1 MKKTKLLTTLGAVAL
16 IGAIGVGSTFAYLSA
31 TTNTVKNTFTVG
43 NVSFDGLN
51 GGLTESKVERD
62 ATTGKYKDVD
72 NEIVDGKVVEK
83 WTVKENKYENLVA
96 NEDLYKDPTVHIAAN
111 SEDCWVYAKIVN
123 TNPDLAITYS
133 GDWKDVTEAYKAAK
147 NIMVDIDYVVYAK
160 KDKVVKST
168 EVTNSTIFTNVHVG
182 DTVTGKTTFNP
193 ITVKA
198 CAVQAAGFASYT
210 DALSVVTFE

>member
-31 TTNTVKNTFTVG
+31 TTQTVTNTFTVG

-51 GGLTESKVERD
+51 GGLTESLVKRGTD
-62 ATTGKYKDVD
+62 GKYVD
-72 NEIVDGKVVEK
+72 ADEAGV
-83 WTVKENKYENLVA
+83 WSVKENKYENLVA
-96 NEDLYKDPTVHIAAN
+96 GEDLYKDPTVHIAAN

-123 TNPDLAITYS
+123 TNSDLAITYS

-147 NIMVDIDYVVYAK
+147 NITVDIDYVVYAK

-182 DTVTGKTTFNP
+182 DTVTGGTTFDP

-198 CAVQAAGFASYT
+198 CAVQAAGFTSYT
-210 DALSVVTFE
+210 DALSAVTFE

>member
-31 TTNTVKNTFTVG
+31 TTDTVTNTFTVG
-43 NVSFDGLN
+43 NVRFDGLN
-51 GGLTESKVERD
+51 GGLTESLVERD
-62 ATTGKYKDVD
+62 ANGNYVD
-72 NEIVDGKVVEK
+72 ADEVGVWSV
-83 WTVKENKYENLVA
+83 TENKYENLVA
-96 NEDLYKDPTVHIAAN
+96 GEDLYKDPTVHIAAN

-123 TNPDLAITYS
+123 TNPDLTITYS
-133 GDWKDVTEAYKAAK
+133 TDWTDVTAAYKTAK
-147 NIMVDIDYVVYAK
+147 QIKGDIDYVVYAK
-160 KDKVVKST
+160 AAKVEKSAK
-168 EVTNSTIFTNVHVG
+168 VTNSTIFTNVHVG
-182 DTVTGKTTFNP
+182 DTVTGGTTFNA

>member
-31 TTNTVKNTFTVG
+31 TTQTVTNTFTVG

-51 GGLTESKVERD
+51 GGLTESLVARD
-62 ATTGKYKDVD
+62 RTGNYVD
-72 NEIVDGKVVEK
+72 ADGAAWSV
-83 WTVKENKYENLVA
+83 TENTYENLVA
-96 NEDLYKDPTVHIAAN
+96 GEDLYKDPTVHIAAN

-123 TNPDLAITYS
+123 TNPALTITYS

-147 NIMVDIDYVVYAK
+147 NITVDIDYVVYAK
-160 KDKVVKST
+160 EDKVVKST

-182 DTVTGKTTFNP
+182 DTVTGGTTFDP

-198 CAVQAAGFASYT
+198 CAVQAAGFTSYT
-210 DALSVVTFE
+210 DALSAVTFE

>member
-31 TTNTVKNTFTVG
+31 TTQTVTNTFTVG
-43 NVSFDGLN
+43 KVSFDDLN

-62 ATTGKYKDVD
+62 GNGDYVD
-72 NEIVDGKVVEK
+72 ADEAGK
-83 WTVKENKYENLVA
+83 WTVTENKYENLVA
-96 NEDLYKDPTVHIAAN
+96 GEDLYKDPTVHIAAN

-123 TNPDLAITYS
+123 TNPDLTITYS

-147 NIMVDIDYVVYAK
+147 NITVDIDYVVYAK
-160 KDKVVKST
+160 EDKVVKSA

-182 DTVTGKTTFNP
+182 DTVTGGTSFAP

-210 DALSVVTFE
+210 DALSAVTFE

>member
-31 TTNTVKNTFTVG
+31 TTKTVTNTFTVG
-43 NVSFDGLN
+43 NVSFEGLN
-51 GGLTESKVERD
+51 DGLTESLVKRD
-62 ATTGKYKDVD
+62 SNGNYVD
-72 NEIVDGKVVEK
+72 ADEAGVWSV
-83 WTVKENKYENLVA
+83 TENKYENLVA
-96 NEDLYKDPTVHIAAN
+96 GEDLYKDPTVHIAAN

-123 TNPDLAITYS
+123 TNPDLTITYS
-133 GDWKDVTEAYKAAK
+133 SDWKDVTADYKTAK
-147 NIMVDIDYVVYAK
+147 QIEDDIDYVVYAK
-160 KDKVVKST
+160 VAKVEKSAK
-168 EVTNSTIFTNVHVG
+168 VTNSTIFTNVHVG

-198 CAVQAAGFASYT
+198 CAVQATGFASYT

>member
-31 TTNTVKNTFTVG
+31 TTQTVTNTFTVG

-51 GGLTESKVERD
+51 GGLTESLVKRGTD
-62 ATTGKYKDVD
+62 GKYVD
-72 NEIVDGKVVEK
+72 ADEAGV
-83 WTVKENKYENLVA
+83 WSVKENKYENLVA
-96 NEDLYKDPTVHIAAN
+96 GEDLYKDPTVHIAAN

-147 NIMVDIDYVVYAK
+147 NITVDIDYVVYAK

-182 DTVTGKTTFNP
+182 DTVTGGTTFDP

-198 CAVQAAGFASYT
+198 CAVQAAGFTSYT
-210 DALSVVTFE
+210 DALSAVTFE

>member
-1 MKKTKLLTTLGAVAL
+1 M
-16 IGAIGVGSTFAYLSA
+16 GSTFAYLSA
-31 TTNTVKNTFTVG
+31 TTQTVTNTFTVG
-43 NVSFDGLN
+43 KVSFDDLN

-62 ATTGKYKDVD
+62 GNGDYVD
-72 NEIVDGKVVEK
+72 ADEAGK
-83 WTVKENKYENLVA
+83 WTVTENKYENLVA
-96 NEDLYKDPTVHIAAN
+96 GEDLYKDPTVHIAAN

-123 TNPDLAITYS
+123 TNPDLTITYS

-147 NIMVDIDYVVYAK
+147 NITVDIDYVVYAK
-160 KDKVVKST
+160 EDKVVKSA

-182 DTVTGKTTFNP
+182 DTVTGGTSFAP

-210 DALSVVTFE
+210 DALSAVTFE

>member
-31 TTNTVKNTFTVG
+31 TTGPVTNTFTVG
-43 NVSFDGLN
+43 NVSFALN
-51 GGLTESKVERD
+51 GGLTESLVERD
-62 ATTGKYKDVD
+62 GNGNYVD
-72 NEIVDGKVVEK
+72 ADEAGVWSV
-83 WTVKENKYENLVA
+83 TENKYENLVA
-96 NEDLYKDPTVHIAAN
+96 NENLYKDPTVHIAAN

-123 TNPDLAITYS
+123 TNPDLTITYS
-133 GDWKDVTEAYKAAK
+133 GDWTDVTAAYKEAK
-147 NIMVDIDYVVYAK
+147 QLKGDIGYVVYAK
-160 KDKVVKST
+160 TAKVEKST
-168 EVTNSTIFTNVHVG
+168 EITNSTIFTNVHVG
-182 DTVTGKTTFNP
+182 DTVTGGTTFNA

>member
-31 TTNTVKNTFTVG
+31 TTETVTNTFTVG

-51 GGLTESKVERD
+51 GGLTESLVKRGTD
-62 ATTGKYKDVD
+62 GKYVD
-72 NEIVDGKVVEK
+72 ADEAGV
-83 WTVKENKYENLVA
+83 WSVKENKYENLVA
-96 NEDLYKDPTVHIAAN
+96 GEDLYKDPTVHIAAN

-133 GDWKDVTEAYKAAK
+133 GDWTDVTEAYKAAK
-147 NIMVDIDYVVYAK
+147 NITGNINYVVYAK
-160 KDKVVKST
+160 KDMVKKST

-182 DTVTGKTTFNP
+182 DKVTGKTSFEP
-193 ITVKA
+193 ITVNA
-198 CAVQAAGFASYT
+198 CAVQATGFASYT

>member
-31 TTNTVKNTFTVG
+31 TTETVTNTFTVG

-51 GGLTESKVERD
+51 GGLTESLVKRGTD
-62 ATTGKYKDVD
+62 GKYVD
-72 NEIVDGKVVEK
+72 ADEAGV
-83 WTVKENKYENLVA
+83 WSVKENKYENLVA
-96 NEDLYKDPTVHIAAN
+96 GEDLHKDPTVHIAAN

-123 TNPDLAITYS
+123 TNPDLTITYS
-133 GDWKDVTEAYKAAK
+133 GDWTNVTAEYKTAK
-147 NIMVDIDYVVYAK
+147 KIQDDIDYVVYAK
-160 KDKVVKST
+160 KAKVVKST

-182 DTVTGKTTFNP
+182 DTVTGGTSFAP

-198 CAVQAAGFASYT
+198 CAVQAAGFASYE
-210 DALSVVTFE
+210 DALSVVTFD

>member
-31 TTNTVKNTFTVG
+31 TTQTVTNTFTVG

-51 GGLTESKVERD
+51 GGLTESLVKRGTD
-62 ATTGKYKDVD
+62 GKYVD
-72 NEIVDGKVVEK
+72 ADEAGV
-83 WTVKENKYENLVA
+83 WSVKENKYENLVA
-96 NEDLYKDPTVHIAAN
+96 GEDLYKDPTVHIAAN

-147 NIMVDIDYVVYAK
+147 NITVDIDYVVYAK

-182 DTVTGKTTFNP
+182 DTVTGGTTFAP

-198 CAVQAAGFASYT
+198 CAVQAAGFTSYT
-210 DALSVVTFE
+210 DALSAVTFE

>member
-31 TTNTVKNTFTVG
+31 TTQTVTNTFTVG

-51 GGLTESKVERD
+51 GGLTESLVARD
-62 ATTGKYKDVD
+62 RTGNYVD
-72 NEIVDGKVVEK
+72 ADGVAWSV
-83 WTVKENKYENLVA
+83 TENTYENLVA
-96 NEDLYKDPTVHIAAN
+96 GEDLYKDPTVHIAAN

-123 TNPDLAITYS
+123 TNPALTITYS

-147 NIMVDIDYVVYAK
+147 NITVDIDYVVYAK
-160 KDKVVKST
+160 EDKVVKST

-182 DTVTGKTTFNP
+182 DTVTGGTTFDP

-198 CAVQAAGFASYT
+198 CAVQAAGFTSYT
-210 DALSVVTFE
+210 DALSAVTFE

>member
-31 TTNTVKNTFTVG
+31 TTQTVTNTFTVG
-43 NVSFDGLN
+43 NVSFEGGLE
-51 GGLTESKVERD
+51 GGLTESLVKRGTD
-62 ATTGKYKDVD
+62 GKYVD
-72 NEIVDGKVVEK
+72 ADEAGV
-83 WTVKENKYENLVA
+83 WSVKENEYKNLVA
-96 NEDLYKDPTVHIAAN
+96 GEDLYKDPTVHIAAN

-147 NIMVDIDYVVYAK
+147 NITVDIDYVVYAK

-182 DTVTGKTTFNP
+182 DTVTGGTTFDP

-198 CAVQAAGFASYT
+198 CAVQAAGFASYEA
-210 DALSVVTFE
+210 ALSAVTFE